1 MDVDLSYSYLQWSPV
16 YHLTGVDA
24 VYGGGGGGGGSRVPG
39 GPASQ
44 EQHEDVKCG
53 LRS

>member
-16 YHLTGVDA
+16 YHLNGVDA
-24 VYGGGGGGGGSRVPG
+24 VYGGSRVPG